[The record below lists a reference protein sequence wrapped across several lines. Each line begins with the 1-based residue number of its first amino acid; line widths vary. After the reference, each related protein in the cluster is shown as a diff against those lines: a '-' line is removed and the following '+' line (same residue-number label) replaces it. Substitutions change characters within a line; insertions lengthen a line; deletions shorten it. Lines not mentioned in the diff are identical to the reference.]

1 MSIISGE
8 KAMILK
14 KLSEMIRASAL
25 SAVVMLCAADMVSAQ
40 PGEMIS
46 IFGGEKIAVGDTVQ
60 VRWNI
65 ESVTAQSIVLWSVDK
80 SSWTELGS
88 DLSRGQNTFN
98 WVVADEQQGLQNR
111 IGLKGAD
118 GTVLILSRGYFS
130 IVESGSEQSEQ
141 ISAVNEGAAASVADY
156 SLALYP
162 NPAMNASR
170 LSWERS
176 ISGTVRLVSQD
187 GNVARTYHLSSQDAI
202 DINLDGLSAGAYIV
216 VVNSQAGVSKSTTL
230 VVR

>member
-1 MSIISGE
+1 MII
-8 KAMILK
+8 K
-14 KLSEMIRASAL
+14 KLNEIIRAAAL
-25 SAVVMLCAADMVSAQ
+25 SAPAMLCVAGVLSAQ

-46 IFGGEKIAVGDTVQ
+46 VFGGEKIVVGDTVQ

-130 IVESGSEQSEQ
+130 IIESGSEQSEQ
-141 ISAVNEGAAASVADY
+141 VSAVNEGAAASVADY

-162 NPAMNASR
+162 NPAINASHVSLGR
-170 LSWERS
+170 AV
-176 ISGTVRLVSQD
+176 SGTVRLVSQE
-187 GNVARTYHLSSQDAI
+187 GKIVRTYLLSNQDAI
-202 DINLDGLSAGAYIV
+202 DIHLDGLSAGAYIIV
-216 VVNSQAGVSKSTTL
+216 VDSGDGLSRSATL
-230 VVR
+230 VVQ

>member
-1 MSIISGE
+1 
-8 KAMILK
+8 MILK

-162 NPAMNASR
+162 NPAINASHVSLGR
-170 LSWERS
+170 GV
-176 ISGTVRLVSQD
+176 SGTVRLVSQD
-187 GNVARTYHLSSQDAI
+187 GTIVRTYLLSNQDAVNI
-202 DINLDGLSAGAYIV
+202 HLDGLSPGAYIV
-216 VVNSQAGVSKSTTL
+216 VVNYGGGISRSATL
-230 VVR
+230 VVQ